1 MVDLLAPKADRGA
14 KLDQKGMLG
23 NCMDFHVE
31 DYEKV
36 WIFFNDDFCGKNS
49 AIIKWKERS
58 CTYEESTVK
67 TDLCGEQFS
76 RSLSRQLD
84 LAISLDAAARALE
97 NQASRQSDQES
108 KDFLMQQA
116 QIVRLQAS
124 RLKSSFEELTK
135 QPEHP
140 AHLWNLLH

>member
-1 MVDLLAPKADRGA
+1 MVDLLAPKAGRGA
-14 KLDQKGMLG
+14 KLDQKGTIG
-23 NCMDFHVE
+23 NCAAFHVE

-36 WIFFNDDFCGKNS
+36 WIFFNEDACGKNS

-58 CTYEESTVK
+58 CKYEESTVK
-67 TDLCGEQFS
+67 TDLCGEEFS

-84 LAISLDAAARALE
+84 LTVSLNAGARALE
-97 NQASRQSDQES
+97 SQASQQSDEKL

-116 QIVRLQAS
+116 QALRLQAS

-140 AHLWNLLH
+140 IYLWDMLR